1 MNCSYTDNGRGDAV
15 DLKTIVGFTT
25 TLPPLAQHEHVDTRA
40 THYQKVQLALHS
52 PQYALDSKHG
62 SYHTEPQ
69 TPVHAHTCMNNN
81 TATRTNC
88 CPKMQLGISPHM
100 PPCHTKQSTCMF
112 WLGANDSRCQSFAKP
127 IYQMVKAIMHN
138 VTCENKEHIRM
149 TSPKHIYAS
158 LVTAYFSHNRVTLAA
173 SFLRPMHLRLFNKCQ
188 LRLSVVN
195 WLTSH
200 IICRLLLPW
209 SHLFVLVV
217 TLPPTCEMPKTV
229 FKPHPPDTSMPH
241 WRQFT
246 FLIIELRLLICFFSP
261 CISGYLT
268 HTNCLSLLS
277 TGSCCFLGHTFFL
290 GFLLSP
296 LPDDLGVF
304 FRHDV

>member
-1 MNCSYTDNGRGDAV
+1 MEACGFWFAPGAQAFVNCSYTDNGRGDAV

-69 TPVHAHTCMNNN
+69 TPVHTHTCMNNN

-138 VTCENKEHIRM
+138 VTCEKQRTHSNDIPQ
-149 TSPKHIYAS
+149 T
-158 LVTAYFSHNRVTLAA
+158 
-173 SFLRPMHLRLFNKCQ
+173 HLC
-188 LRLSVVN
+188 
-195 WLTSH
+195 LTG
-200 IICRLLLPW
+200 
-209 SHLFVLVV
+209 
-217 TLPPTCEMPKTV
+217 
-229 FKPHPPDTSMPH
+229 D
-241 WRQFT
+241 
-246 FLIIELRLLICFFSP
+246 
-261 CISGYLT
+261 
-268 HTNCLSLLS
+268 SLLFS
-277 TGSCCFLGHTFFL
+277 QSSYACSFVSSAHA
-290 GFLLSP
+290 SP
-296 LPDDLGVF
+296 VI
-304 FRHDV
+304 